1 MGKHQ
6 RRDPSPAEQQVLEHG
21 YLRLLTS
28 PEDVARCDQLIIEHH
43 YLHDVTLV
51 GEHLR
56 YAFIYRGQWLVVAT
70 WSSAAFHLKDR
81 DRFIGWT
88 PEQCRRR
95 RGLLANNS
103 RLLVL
108 PDCHYPNLISRS
120 MRLMLER
127 LSSDWQARWGHP
139 LALVETFVDPRFYQG
154 TAYKVS
160 GWSHLGKTA
169 GWTRDADDFYEKND
183 APKQIWVREL
193 VKHACVK
200 LRAPHLPEAWA
211 AGEAAVS
218 VRCTAKVPEIRS
230 LMEQVHTGVAEFRRA
245 QALAYPL
252 PGLLCLMVM
261 AAAQGV
267 VRGPQDLADYAET
280 LSPAQLRALRFRADP
295 DTGEPRCPG
304 KTTFTRVLHEVDDD
318 QVEAVLLRWQD
329 QILGPRQD
337 RIVIVDGKK
346 VRHAGVEIVNA
357 VDAQGR
363 FLGSVVTP
371 SKSNEIPAARQLLR
385 GLTLPGKILVA
396 DAMHTQDQTAQQML
410 FEGGGDYLLTV
421 KGNQTTLET
430 NLQTL
435 FARQGFSPS
444 AHRADAGA
452 EAGAQPRPLG
462 DSLPGVPAGRA
473 RPGGLSR
480 SPSGGSPGDADQAQR
495 QMATGS
501 RLSAEQ
507 PHPGPTA
514 GPGHARAQA
523 GLLGGGK
530 PAPPLSG
537 HHAAGRSKPR
547 THSQR
552 RPGVGDVP
560 SRGGQPGQCRGE
572 PSAPAE
578 SQDQVQYGHL
588 SKALP
593 FSARGAGTA
602 PRVDLRQVS

>member
-1 MGKHQ
+1 MGKLK
-6 RRDPSPAEQQVLEHG
+6 RRDPSPDEQHVLEHG

-28 PEDVARCDQLIIEHH
+28 PEDVARCDQLIVEHH

-56 YAFIYRGQWLVVAT
+56 YAFIYRGQWLAVAT
-70 WSSAAFHLKDR
+70 WNSAAFHLKDR

-88 PEQCRRR
+88 SEQCRRR
-95 RGLLANNS
+95 RRLLANNS

-108 PDCHYPNLISRS
+108 PDCHVPNLISRF

-127 LSSDWQARWGHP
+127 LSPDWQARWGHP

-200 LRAPHLPEAWA
+200 LRAPHLPAAWA
-211 AGEAAVS
+211 HIEDAVP
-218 VRCTAKVPEIRS
+218 VRCTAKVSEIRS
-230 LMEQVHTGVAEFRRA
+230 LMEQVRSGVAEFRRA

-261 AAAQGV
+261 AAAHGV

-295 DTGEPRCPG
+295 HTGQPRCPG
-304 KTTFTRVLHEVDDD
+304 KTTFSRVLHEVDDD

-363 FLGSVVTP
+363 FLGSVVTS

-385 GLTLPGKILVA
+385 GQTLQGKILVA
-396 DAMHTQDQTAQQML
+396 DAMHTQDQTAQQIL
-410 FEGGGDYLLTV
+410 FDGGGDYLLTV
-421 KGNQTTLET
+421 KGNQSTLET
-430 NLQTL
+430 NLENL
-435 FARQGFSPS
+435 FSRQGFSPS
-444 AHRADAGA
+444 AHGTDAGA
-452 EAGAQPRPLG
+452 PAGAQPPPAG
-462 DSLPGVPAGRA
+462 DSLPGVPGGGTL
-473 RPGGLSR
+473 PGGLSR
-480 SPSGGSPGDADQAQR
+480 SPAGGSSGNAGQAQR
-495 QMATGS
+495 QMAAGG

-507 PHPGPTA
+507 PHPGSTA
-514 GPGHARAQA
+514 GRGPARAQA
-523 GLLGGGK
+523 GLLGGGE

-547 THSQR
+547 AHAQCR
-552 RPGVGDVP
+552 ARVGDAAP
-560 SRGGQPGQCRGE
+560 RGRQPGQCGGE
-572 PSAPAE
+572 SRAPEE
-578 SQDQVQYGHL
+578 SQDQVQHGYL
-588 SKALP
+588 PKTLP
-593 FSARGAGTA
+593 FSAWGAGTA
-602 PRVDLRQVS
+602 PRSDFRQVP